1 MEFITS
7 TGFVLGLLR
16 PQEMAVSCD
25 TQRWRTFLAEESG
38 DRFKFGGA
46 AGGQGSGKW
55 DSRDEVD

>member
-1 MEFITS
+1 
-7 TGFVLGLLR
+7 
-16 PQEMAVSCD
+16 MAVSCD

-46 AGGQGSGKW
+46 AGGQGRGKW